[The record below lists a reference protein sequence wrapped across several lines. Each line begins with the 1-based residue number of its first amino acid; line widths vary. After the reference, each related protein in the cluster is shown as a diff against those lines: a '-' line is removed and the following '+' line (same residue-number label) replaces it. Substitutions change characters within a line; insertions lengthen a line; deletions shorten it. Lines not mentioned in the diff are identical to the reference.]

1 MGIFDFL
8 FGKKECPL
16 CGAKGAKT
24 EGARVRCP
32 NPECRHFDGTLRGPR
47 GRSRFGGI
55 VPPRRSDYQPESL
68 LEIRYKNFRGEE
80 KTFRADG
87 DSLLLRRNHFSARV
101 APTGER
107 ISLSRERIQ
116 NLAEVE
122 AALPPRADEARPAGP
137 NARERQ
143 VLNYHK
149 KHKSTSPLYEEI
161 RAKFPDW

>member
-24 EGARVRCP
+24 EGTRVRCP
-32 NPECRHFDGTLRGPR
+32 NPECRNFDGSVARGFWRGPR
-47 GRSRFGGI
+47 RTDFS
-55 VPPRRSDYQPESL
+55 PQNL

-87 DSLLLRRNHFSARV
+87 DSLRRRANHISALV

-107 ISLSRERIQ
+107 ISLSRDRIQ

-122 AALPPRADEARPAGP
+122 TAMPPEAEDTAKP

-149 KHKSTSPLYEEI
+149 KHGSTSPLYEEI
-161 RAKFPDW
+161 RGRFPDW

>member
-24 EGARVRCP
+24 DGTRVRCP
-32 NPECRHFDGTLRGPR
+32 NPECRNFDGSVVRMF
-47 GRSRFGGI
+47 GR
-55 VPPRRSDYQPESL
+55 PRRSDFSPASL

-80 KTFRADG
+80 KMFRAEA
-87 DSLLLRRNHFSARV
+87 DSLLLRRNHVSARV

-107 ISLSRERIQ
+107 ISLSRDRIQ

-122 AALPPRADEARPAGP
+122 EALPKPSESEAARP

-149 KHKSTSPLYEEI
+149 KHRSTSPLYEEI